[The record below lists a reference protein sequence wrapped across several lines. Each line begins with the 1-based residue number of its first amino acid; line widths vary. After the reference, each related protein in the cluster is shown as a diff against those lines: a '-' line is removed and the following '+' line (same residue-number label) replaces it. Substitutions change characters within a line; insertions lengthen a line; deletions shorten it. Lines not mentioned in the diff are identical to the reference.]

1 MVFCLQARMEQTCP
15 HDGVHMPESSFA
27 KMMSEMSE
35 GQRLLFENVAWTKNA
50 DVEIK
55 NMGKI
60 NTASLELDGNVE
72 HIERVLAGC
81 ISDDTQRAVT
91 MHIGAMQEAFR
102 QLTWESGGRIDEGDE
117 EGEFL
122 KRRSLE
128 SEDSQRTGLAG
139 MSREQSLKEGMRLA
153 TKRDSADSPRS
164 LRD

>member
-1 MVFCLQARMEQTCP
+1 MFILIFAIFAIRLTSRVFCLQARMEQTCP

-35 GQRLLFENVAWTKNA
+35 DQRLLFENVAWTKNT

-81 ISDDTQRAVT
+81 ISYDTQRAVT

-102 QLTWESGGRIDEGDE
+102 QLTWESGGRIDEGD
-117 EGEFL
+117 
-122 KRRSLE
+122 
-128 SEDSQRTGLAG
+128 
-139 MSREQSLKEGMRLA
+139 
-153 TKRDSADSPRS
+153 
-164 LRD
+164 